1 MLRREPAIEPTH
13 TANSGSSSAA
23 ESYAEAEPCFFNAHA
38 LAPADARWSYYLAHV
53 YRLQGESMKAAEFF
67 ERSLEDRP
75 DDVAALIWL
84 GNTYFDQG
92 RLDEADAMFSRG
104 LARQPDAAARF
115 GRGRVAL
122 AKHDYARAIEHLEG
136 ALTLDRSATV
146 IHYSLALAY
155 RAAGDLEQ
163 AENHLRLR
171 GDAEV
176 RLTDPLIQE
185 LGELLHSEVV
195 YERRGDRALA
205 RGEFTA
211 AVTHFRKGLDLAP
224 TSLSLRQKLAVALSV
239 SGDLQAAGQELLE
252 VLRRSPE
259 FAPAHYSLGVLLLSN
274 GREDLA
280 IDRFMAAVRYD
291 PTYLQARLQLANA
304 LRRRG
309 RFQPALRQ
317 YAEVIKMDPRVPE
330 ARFGEVLALVRLKHY
345 QEARNSSSKLCGFI
359 PTGQSSLTRSRVCT
373 RRPPTTG
380 CATGNV
386 HWRWHRNWSGD
397 NEAPTSWKRWQW
409 LLQRRVSM
417 KRPRGRWGKRSPP
430 HKNLAGS
437 IWRGAWP
444 VI

>member
-1 MLRREPAIEPTH
+1 MMSLRSSGWGTPISTRAAWTKPT
-13 TANSGSSSAA
+13 
-23 ESYAEAEPCFFNAHA
+23 PCFREDSLDSRTPRHDSDEVAWRWQSTTT
-38 LAPADARWSYYLAHV
+38 LERSSIWRARWHS
-53 YRLQGESMKAAEFF
+53 
-67 ERSLEDRP
+67 
-75 DDVAALIWL
+75 I
-84 GNTYFDQG
+84 
-92 RLDEADAMFSRG
+92 
-104 LARQPDAAARF
+104 
-115 GRGRVAL
+115 
-122 AKHDYARAIEHLEG
+122 G
-136 ALTLDRSATV
+136 ALRSS
-146 IHYSLALAY
+146 IIRSPWR

-309 RFQPALRQ
+309 RFQPALR
-317 YAEVIKMDPRVPE
+317 YARK
-330 ARFGEVLALVRLKHY
+330 
-345 QEARNSSSKLCGFI
+345 
-359 PTGQSSLTRSRVCT
+359 
-373 RRPPTTG
+373 
-380 CATGNV
+380 
-386 HWRWHRNWSGD
+386 
-397 NEAPTSWKRWQW
+397 
-409 LLQRRVSM
+409 
-417 KRPRGRWGKRSPP
+417 
-430 HKNLAGS
+430 
-437 IWRGAWP
+437 
-444 VI
+444 